1 MSTAR
6 NSILIVTLFLVVGT
20 AEAQQPAA
28 PPPAPTISVAT
39 LQAKHDRALIND
51 LWAYVTANPKAE
63 DLDQAYMAMFDKVI
77 EHDWFAE
84 FETLS
89 KQYLT
94 EHPDGPVRSLAQIV
108 GTMARAQSGDYTQA
122 LSRYTELMKGLG
134 KAEQEEFAS
143 NFADS
148 LASAATGAGEYAV
161 AKRVYQILLERYDE
175 SPTLRQKIRD
185 DLNRLDRVGK
195 PAPEIVAKDL
205 KGDKFRLDSLR
216 GKYVLVDFWATWCAP
231 CIAELPR
238 LQDSYAK
245 YRERGFE
252 IVGVSLDDTKTAV
265 TDFVKARNIPWR
277 QIHNASNDGDVV
289 EAFGVNSIPAT
300 FLIDPKGVITRL
312 EIRGQTLEQ
321 ALAKAF
327 PGPAATKPPAR

>member
-1 MSTAR
+1 MPTAR
-6 NSILIVTLFLVVGT
+6 NSILLGMVFLSSVN
-20 AEAQQPAA
+20 ARAQQPA
-28 PPPAPTISVAT
+28 PTVNVAA
-39 LQAKHDRALIND
+39 LQAKHDRALIKD
-51 LWAYVTANPKAE
+51 LTDYVKANPKAE
-63 DLDQAYMAMFDKVI
+63 DIDQAYMSMFDKII
-77 EHDWFAE
+77 EHDWFADHE
-84 FETLS
+84 NLA
-89 KQYLT
+89 KQYLSDRP
-94 EHPDGPVRSLAQIV
+94 EGPVHSLAQIV
-108 GTMARAQSGDYTQA
+108 GTMARAQSNDYAQA
-122 LSRYTELMKGLG
+122 LSRYSDLMKGLG
-134 KAEQEEFAS
+134 KTEQEEFAS

-161 AKRVYQILLERYDE
+161 AKRVYQILLERYGD

-185 DLNRLDRVGK
+185 DLNRLDRIGK
-195 PAPEIVAKDL
+195 PAPEIVAKDV
-205 KGDKFRLDSLR
+205 KGNAFRLDSLR

-265 TDFVKARNIPWR
+265 TDFVKARNVPWR
-277 QIHNASNDGDVV
+277 QIHNASSEGDVV

-300 FLIDPKGVITRL
+300 FLIDPQGIITRL
-312 EIRGQTLEQ
+312 ELRGQTLDQ

-327 PGPAATKPPAR
+327 PPAATAKATR